1 MIPELDLHN
10 IRHSE
15 VSSKIDQFIS
25 KYYERNELIIITGNS
40 EDMKDLVI
48 GYIKEYGY
56 DYQIG
61 DFLGVNKGFIR
72 IF

>member
-15 VSSKIDQFIS
+15 VEAQIDTFIH
-25 KYYERNELIIITGNS
+25 KYHNRKELIIITGNS
-40 EDMKDLVI
+40 TDMKDLVI
-48 GYIKEYGY
+48 NCIKDYGY
-56 DYQIG
+56 NYEIG
-61 DFLGVNKGFIR
+61 DFLQINTGFIR

>member
-10 IRHSE
+10 TRHSE
-15 VSSKIDQFIS
+15 VSSKIDQFIC
-25 KYYERNELIIITGNS
+25 KYYDRNELIIITGNS

-48 GYIKEYGY
+48 SCIKEYGY

-61 DFLGVNKGFIR
+61 DFLGVNKGFMR

>member
-15 VSSKIDQFIS
+15 VSSKIDQFIH
-25 KYYERNELIIITGNS
+25 KYHNRKELIIITGNS
-40 EDMKDLVI
+40 ADMKDLVV
-48 GYIKEYGY
+48 GYILEYGY

-61 DFLGVNKGFIR
+61 DFLGINNGFIR